1 MFLTVKLFAAL
12 QLFCYAAYCDPF
24 HSPLEKYSD
33 QWNNAY
39 FLSANTGANA
49 TFLNKEEKL
58 AIYVLNLVRLSPK
71 LFAATVKE
79 PLTRNGYSPELA
91 SLINTMNG
99 ISTLKIIYP
108 LQEISQAAKQQTAN
122 SSNNPQ
128 AELSLEALNGILV
141 SSNNN
146 DPVQLI
152 INLLVDAK
160 DNLKTAR
167 NYCLGNYNYIGISMQ
182 PTAGGYKSAIRF
194 KDNVE
199 EKNAGV
205 VNTNKKFTT
214 QWGGE
219 LNIGENDLTKGYT
232 ITKARQEIFKDNDS
246 RTIEK
251 LVIPWLLYYTNTYR
265 KENGLDTLK
274 YDACLLKAANYQT
287 DYLFNESKKSHQFKL
302 VHVQN
307 PNSEWFKGESPSD
320 RALAAGCKKYCGEN
334 ALYTTLSSI
343 SPAEFKNRQNLNLK
357 AKKIARNMVY
367 DQWHNSK
374 GHREN
379 MLTDS
384 YTCMGVSV
392 AICKQSMDDAY
403 SNTSDEQSIQE
414 DNNIRWIA
422 FGVQVMAY

>member
-1 MFLTVKLFAAL
+1 MFLTVRIFAAL

-58 AIYVLNLVRLSPK
+58 AIYVLNLVRLSPR

-302 VHVQN
+302 VHIQN